1 MIPRENLKYRRLNS
15 VYRLVA
21 PCSLDP
27 LTLEHQSLLAQ
38 Q

>member
-1 MIPRENLKYRRLNS
+1 MIPQENLKYRRLKS
-15 VYRLVA
+15 LYRLVA

-27 LTLEHQSLLAQ
+27 LTLKHQSLLAQ